1 MRRRPPLRAAR
12 GSYMGTGPGTLIL
25 AIGVAVGGAAG
36 AAFGALANEPPDG
49 GGGGGGGGRGGE
61 EASQSSGGAA
71 TRMTTS
77 ATAAVRRAPF
87 APLPLWASLVVC
99 GSCYTVYVMPFFDTQ
114 MWCLRSDYTL
124 SFRRVRSFFLSFF
137 LFFSRSPTPANW
149 VSRRI
154 QRGQSV
160 GVNLNRCGGVSRCSF
175 ISWVQESTVST
186 TVELGASLALPLA
199 AFVIDNH
206 HGGRVLP
213 SAAAAPAASS
223 SAWRGGPR
231 AACLVGGVLMALGY
245 GAALTALV
253 SSGRREWRPLLRVV
267 AEPPEPDAPRHCHL
281 HLSTRHR
288 RAHRMADV
296 TAVRRRAHGE
306 TRHRQNRVEQ
316 NGTEQNRTEQNRTE
330 QEKTERNRTEQ
341 KLMVRRHQQIE
352 QKQKQKQKRKQT
364 ERNGTEQNR
373 SSW

>member
-1 MRRRPPLRAAR
+1 
-12 GSYMGTGPGTLIL
+12 MGTGPGTLIL

-49 GGGGGGGGRGGE
+49 GGGGGGRGGE
-61 EASQSSGGAA
+61 EASQSGGGAA
-71 TRMTTS
+71 TMMTTI

-137 LFFSRSPTPANW
+137 LFFSRSPTPANGCH
-149 VSRRI
+149 VAFNAGSR
-154 QRGQSV
+154 SV
-160 GVNLNRCGGVSRCSF
+160 GVNLNRCGAVSRCSF
-175 ISWVQESTVST
+175 ISWVQESNVST

-213 SAAAAPAASS
+213 SAAAASAASS

-253 SSGRREWRPLLRVV
+253 SGRREWRPLLRVV
-267 AEPPEPDAPRHCHL
+267 AEPPEPDAPLHCHL

-306 TRHRQNRVEQ
+306 TRQTKQ
-316 NGTEQNRTEQNRTE
+316 IRT
-330 QEKTERNRTEQ
+330 
-341 KLMVRRHQQIE
+341 
-352 QKQKQKQKRKQT
+352 
-364 ERNGTEQNR
+364 
-373 SSW
+373 